1 MRTYKEIKD
10 FELES
15 RIQKYMTEIAKMEV
29 DIILYPSRSE
39 MKEYKDAI
47 IVFKENIEILIKEL
61 KK

>member
-1 MRTYKEIKD
+1 MRTYKEIKE

-29 DIILYPSRSE
+29 DIILDPSRSE

-47 IVFKENIEILIKEL
+47 IVFKENIEILTKEL